1 MRLKF
6 DILPKLLY
14 NINVTL
20 TMLFFERR
28 LSMSYVDDELRP
40 GKRENGFYL
49 KSGLLLTGDYEEE
62 IKRLPPMVFFNEKD
76 ETSGKHVGHLVNTK
90 ELLNRTGLF

>member
-1 MRLKF
+1 
-6 DILPKLLY
+6 
-14 NINVTL
+14 
-20 TMLFFERR
+20 
-28 LSMSYVDDELRP
+28 MSYVDDELRP

-49 KSGLLLTGDYEEE
+49 KSGILLTGD
-62 IKRLPPMVFFNEKD
+62 EKD